1 MIYAADTETTKN
13 PDGSMRVW
21 LADVCEVNSFS
32 HLTFTSLDELFSWAF
47 RESETPMLYLH
58 NLKFDG
64 SYIVNWCHDNGYKFT
79 ETGKEPMTY
88 NMLVTDRSAWFMGC
102 ITNKDGQQV
111 IIRDSLKKIP
121 LSVAQIAKAYNL
133 PMSKGEIDYKA
144 YRPIG
149 YEPTVEEISYIRKD
163 TEIVARALNIHF
175 HEGMT
180 KLTAPADALEFFK
193 GTCDFNRLFVPDW
206 WASHHS
212 AERFCRNAYCGGI
225 SWVNPEIKEQ
235 EVRHGFVYDYNSM
248 YPSVMLKYPYP
259 LGTPVRFYNNVPDGF
274 DLYIARCFVKIY
286 RKPGKP
292 ACIRDPVSKVWI
304 EDEFEGE
311 IYLTSADV
319 IILQKCYY
327 GECNIL
333 DGYCWKG
340 IKGVF
345 DEYINYWADIK
356 KNSKGAMRQLA
367 KFMLNSL
374 YGKFGTNPT
383 RAHKSPKWDKGFL
396 QWETLPPDEGKCFNV
411 AVAAF
416 VTAWARTEL
425 VEGIEH
431 CVGFCYCDT
440 DSVHVASIDGK
451 AAKFTGKTHPT
462 EFGCWKLENRFV
474 RAKYLRQKTYI
485 EEKADGKLL
494 IAACGCPNTSRN
506 YITYDNFKMGAS
518 YKGKLRPVMRP
529 GGLELVETRF
539 TIRAP
544 YRAF

>member
-1 MIYAADTETTKN
+1 
-13 PDGSMRVW
+13 
-21 LADVCEVNSFS
+21 
-32 HLTFTSLDELFSWAF
+32 
-47 RESETPMLYLH
+47 
-58 NLKFDG
+58 
-64 SYIVNWCHDNGYKFT
+64 
-79 ETGKEPMTY
+79 
-88 NMLVTDRSAWFMGC
+88 
-102 ITNKDGQQV
+102 
-111 IIRDSLKKIP
+111 
-121 LSVAQIAKAYNL
+121 
-133 PMSKGEIDYKA
+133 
-144 YRPIG
+144 
-149 YEPTVEEISYIRKD
+149 
-163 TEIVARALNIHF
+163 
-175 HEGMT
+175 
-180 KLTAPADALEFFK
+180 
-193 GTCDFNRLFVPDW
+193 
-206 WASHHS
+206 
-212 AERFCRNAYCGGI
+212 
-225 SWVNPEIKEQ
+225 
-235 EVRHGFVYDYNSM
+235 
-248 YPSVMLKYPYP
+248 
-259 LGTPVRFYNNVPDGF
+259 
-274 DLYIARCFVKIY
+274 
-286 RKPGKP
+286 
-292 ACIRDPVSKVWI
+292 
-304 EDEFEGE
+304 
-311 IYLTSADV
+311 
-319 IILQKCYY
+319 
-327 GECNIL
+327 
-333 DGYCWKG
+333 
-340 IKGVF
+340 
-345 DEYINYWADIK
+345 
-356 KNSKGAMRQLA
+356 MRQLA

-416 VTAWARTEL
+416 VTAWSRTEL